1 MIQAPR
7 MRCRV
12 SYANGAAG
20 DNVGSA
26 DSLSFGVPDPG
37 LRDSLREA
45 REAIIL
51 AEALLEVKGN

>member
-1 MIQAPR
+1 MIQLGAADA
-7 MRCRV
+7 MQV

-20 DNVGSA
+20 DNVGA
-26 DSLSFGVPDPG
+26 PDPG
-37 LRDSLREA
+37 LSDSLREA